1 VEAIPV
7 EEGVGKK
14 FVISTNE
21 KGVGTFSV
29 NFHHVSSDEFTYMAV
44 VDHDG
49 AVQIKALHA
58 SISDGYSAVDALKTI
73 SSVVERETIRSKAC
87 KISWSPASLLLA
99 VPGKQVVT
107 FAQSEDGVSWKD
119 IMLSSGDS
127 STVFQLVS
135 FSPNGAYLAA
145 ADTEGIVTIYE
156 VNESLLSDCKEVCK
170 YKASESLVD
179 LAWGSKPGDNYLM
192 LLSSTSYAQVM
203 DVVPN
208 NYSPPTGAKVVMKVI
223 DEPKI
228 ATPVKPSAAAD
239 DAANSPVAETAAT
252 TTEETITTTT
262 ETAAPTATTTAA
274 AADKMDV
281 VIEPEAN
288 NIHRRLQKSGGNNDD
303 DDDDDIFGGDDD
315 AATNVTAIKQDL
327 QGVIKALDKEQ
338 DDDAEDEEDE
348 GQEANFPRIEELEE
362 AIRKAKEHFVPIQS
376 PFQPS
381 ETRPDDKARRY
392 LVWNSIGNITSR
404 AENDANRIEIRFSN
418 TMSRNKQEA
427 FPDQYGFTMAS
438 LAYEGAIF
446 ASPPEVLD
454 AETSYRTP
462 KGSVIHYHAFPS
474 FLDGANE
481 TFTTSLPEGE
491 AALAV
496 AVGSGW
502 SAVAT
507 SKGFLRIFSSTGYQL
522 SVSWLK
528 GPIVCMCGY
537 GAQLAVITNSSQP
550 LDGTARLIVE
560 LYCINPFAPGC
571 SRSILPSEMAVPLSA
586 KSTLSWIGFD
596 VDSKFLTIIDSAG
609 MCSMLMRPFGW
620 QWIPVLDIARAKKA
634 TDHVY
639 WPIMTKASKL
649 VYVLLN
655 GESRPAVYPQPVTA
669 VKQLRIPVIEL
680 KGETKELKEKAENF
694 AEQMHLF
701 ALQNAIACHW
711 DSFKTEDTVFGNLP
725 FDGVNLDKVE
735 ERLQAQEKEADKSVL
750 WLLQQACAQPSS
762 AGTARALDLA
772 HKLRTAQGIEAGIL
786 VANKFGRL
794 PVAKKLQEIQDSRN
808 PPEPEP
814 EQEPESYEYVGH
826 GAATSDATYSASDAY
841 DEEFVGGQDEN
852 VTDNKTSDTSAF
864 RSFKSK
870 QVTPSVG
877 ASEPRVAAFNP
888 FQKGASPGGVKRKT
902 GYEVQ
907 DLKSLKGSPSPK
919 KKPMLAVS
927 LLRSRRQVMS
937 FSHSPPSLS
946 LSLPSLTH
954 HSVNLLLPTE
964 RGRSVSSKSP
974 SCN

>member
-1 VEAIPV
+1 MEVIPI

-14 FVISTNE
+14 FLISTNE

-29 NFHHVSSDEFTYMAV
+29 NFHHVSNDEITYMAV

-73 SSVVERETIRSKAC
+73 SSVVGRETIRSAAC
-87 KISWSPASLLLA
+87 KISWSPNNLLLA
-99 VPGKQVVT
+99 VPGNQVVT

-145 ADTEGIVTIYE
+145 ADTEGSVTIYE
-156 VNESLLSDCKEVCK
+156 VNDSLLSDCKEVCK
-170 YKASESLVD
+170 YKASEALVD

-192 LLSSTSYAQVM
+192 LLSTTSYAQVV
-203 DVVPN
+203 DAVPK
-208 NYSPPTGAKVVMKVI
+208 NYSPPTGAKVAMNAI
-223 DEPKI
+223 AEPKE
-228 ATPVKPSAAAD
+228 AMPVEPTAVFAVAAS
-239 DAANSPVAETAAT
+239 SPDTETAT
-252 TTEETITTTT
+252 ITTEETTTSPTTT
-262 ETAAPTATTTAA
+262 EMAAPSATTTAA

-288 NIHRRLQKSGGNNDD
+288 SNHRRLQKSGGNNDD

-315 AATNVTAIKQDL
+315 AATNVTAIKKL

-348 GQEANFPRIEELEE
+348 GQEVNFPRIEELEE
-362 AIRKAKEHFVPIQS
+362 AIRKAKEHFVPIQP

-446 ASPPEVLD
+446 ASPPELLD

-481 TFTTSLPEGE
+481 TFTTSLAEGE
-491 AALAV
+491 AAHAV

-537 GAQLAVITNSSQP
+537 GAQLAVITNTSQP

-571 SRSILPSEMAVPLSA
+571 SRSILPSEMAVPLTA
-586 KSTLSWIGFD
+586 KSTLTWIGFD
-596 VDSKFLTIIDSAG
+596 YDSKLLTVIDSAG

-655 GESRPAVYPQPVTA
+655 GESRPTVYPQPVTA

-680 KGETKELKEKAENF
+680 KGETKELKEKAENV

-762 AGTARALDLA
+762 SGTARALDLA

-814 EQEPESYEYVGH
+814 EQEPGSYEYVAH
-826 GAATSDATYSASDAY
+826 GASTSNTYSASDAY

-852 VTDNKTSDTSAF
+852 VTDNTTSDTSAF
-864 RSFKSK
+864 RAFKSK

-877 ASEPRVAAFNP
+877 SGEPRVAAFNP
-888 FQKGASPGGVKRKT
+888 FQKGASPAGGAKRKT

-927 LLRSRRQVMS
+927 LAS
-937 FSHSPPSLS
+937 
-946 LSLPSLTH
+946 
-954 HSVNLLLPTE
+954 
-964 RGRSVSSKSP
+964 
-974 SCN
+974 